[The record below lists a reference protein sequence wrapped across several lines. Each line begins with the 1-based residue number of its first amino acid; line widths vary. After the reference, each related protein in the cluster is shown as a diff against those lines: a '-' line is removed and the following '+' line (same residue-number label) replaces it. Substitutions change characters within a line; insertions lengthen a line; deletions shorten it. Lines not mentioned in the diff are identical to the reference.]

1 MQATKTFKDPVN
13 GNTFDSSSYEVRTNG
28 SGKVLRTRAPSG
40 AMAVVVD
47 STGFDDANASYD
59 AFADDIT
66 EEELNNMAEDYQE
79 SMNIETN
86 PSGRTA
92 RAIGALT
99 QGIGGV
105 GAGSWQSLRLPS
117 VGFGKRGGIA
127 SKLGGVLSGLGV
139 DRGTFR
145 SGHASTLITA
155 RMWTNYLNN
164 MDMQDVG
171 AELNAEVSPEEK
183 FSIYEFC
190 KEWER
195 DPAHVAFVQRLHN
208 TKDVNSIDEI
218 AKGQI
223 VYDLMTGGVRP
234 GMSVKD
240 PSSIKHDKMFRLAL
254 DVINSIRLIDY
265 NFYTLN
271 IVHRDE
277 GTRLYDDFM
286 ANYVPLEPDEVEVIH
301 EVQQGIQNHGQ
312 SYAFKS
318 VDSEGDPMGAY
329 DLMMRLGNAYN
340 SGDTRLCR
348 SILDTLFAH
357 PYRFMPNVGYKG
369 LFSPTSSRFM
379 GQEPLHLYIN
389 QGWRW
394 ILPTEAIKSSDIKD
408 DGKKFGNLS
417 VGTQLIEVLDFNYPK
432 PVGVFIK
439 LDGGANKFSY
449 TPWETFERTGQAAA
463 SMVPKS
469 SSEFDQRIQ
478 SAERYEAGKDKTKS
492 GGKKG
497 GGGGKGGYGRRS
509 KKNPSTRSNP
519 APKYDVDWRDLEWVL
534 RPGESHTE
542 YLSRNDLWRTFF
554 NVDGVIRA
562 HSVNGTYSR
571 TGKWDQNEP
580 TYPDFTPITGRTVQ
594 LRLAK
599 LGHEGYTE
607 KGNNPDVR
615 TDYDGFE
622 PRHTIKRNPA
632 PGRKGKKDGTLSLG
646 RGKQYHIEILPK
658 TQLKGM
664 SKGAIGVD
672 KKTGKERR
680 KGRDTL
686 KAQGKDT
693 KGERLAGITDAFG
706 SYQHVA
712 IDKITGK
719 TVPFVI
725 KVPSK
730 HFRAVNLEIE
740 GKTIRTLMPMTKTSK
755 KQQEAWAKFLSVYG
769 YPSLANTKGDPVR
782 FKIHKPTRGTFYRK
796 LLSAR
801 KKAKKA

>member
-13 GNTFDSSSYEVRTNG
+13 GTTFDSSSYEVRTNG

-92 RAIGALT
+92 RAVGALT

-208 TKDVNSIDEI
+208 TTDVNSIDEI

-240 PSSIKHDKMFRLAL
+240 PSTIKHDKMFRLAL
-254 DVINSIRLIDY
+254 DVINSIRLIDF

-271 IVHRDE
+271 IFHRDE

-408 DGKKFGNLS
+408 DGKKFGNLPL
-417 VGTQLIEVLDFNYPK
+417 GTQLIEVLDFNYPK
-432 PVGVFIK
+432 PIGVFIK

-449 TPWETFERTGQAAA
+449 TTWESFERTGQAAA

-478 SAERYEAGKDKTKS
+478 SAERYEAGKPDKNQA

-509 KKNPSTRSNP
+509 KKG
-519 APKYDVDWRDLEWVL
+519 A
-534 RPGESHTE
+534 RP
-542 YLSRNDLWRTFF
+542 
-554 NVDGVIRA
+554 
-562 HSVNGTYSR
+562 
-571 TGKWDQNEP
+571 
-580 TYPDFTPITGRTVQ
+580 
-594 LRLAK
+594 
-599 LGHEGYTE
+599 
-607 KGNNPDVR
+607 
-615 TDYDGFE
+615 
-622 PRHTIKRNPA
+622 NPA
-632 PGRKGKKDGTLSLG
+632 PGSKGKKDGRLSLG
-646 RGKQYHIEILPK
+646 RGKAYHIEILPK

>member
-13 GNTFDSSSYEVRTNG
+13 GTTFDSSSYEVRTNG
-28 SGKVLRTRAPSG
+28 SGKVLRARAPSG

-92 RAIGALT
+92 RAVGALT

-117 VGFGKRGGIA
+117 VGFGKRGGVA

-208 TKDVNSIDEI
+208 TTDVNSIDEI

-240 PSSIKHDKMFRLAL
+240 PSTIKHDKMFRLAL

-389 QGWRW
+389 QAFRW
-394 ILPTEAIKSSDIKD
+394 ILPSEAIKSSDIKD

-432 PVGVFIK
+432 PIGVFTK

-478 SAERYEAGKDKTKS
+478 SAERYEAGKPDKNQS

-497 GGGGKGGYGRRS
+497 GGGGGGGYGRRS
-509 KKNPSTRSNP
+509 KKSTRP
-519 APKYDVDWRDLEWVL
+519 
-534 RPGESHTE
+534 
-542 YLSRNDLWRTFF
+542 
-554 NVDGVIRA
+554 
-562 HSVNGTYSR
+562 
-571 TGKWDQNEP
+571 
-580 TYPDFTPITGRTVQ
+580 
-594 LRLAK
+594 
-599 LGHEGYTE
+599 
-607 KGNNPDVR
+607 
-615 TDYDGFE
+615 
-622 PRHTIKRNPA
+622 NPA
-632 PGRKGKKDGTLSLG
+632 PGSKGKKDGRLSLG
-646 RGKQYHIEILPK
+646 RGKAYHIEILPK

-769 YPSLANTKGDPVR
+769 YPSLANTRGDPVR

>member
-40 AMAVVVD
+40 AMAVVID

-195 DPAHVAFVQRLHN
+195 DPSHVAFVQRLHN
-208 TKDVNSIDEI
+208 TTDVNSIDEI

-240 PSSIKHDKMFRLAL
+240 PSTIKHDKMFRLAL

-394 ILPTEAIKSSDIKD
+394 ILPTSDIKPNEIKD
-408 DGKKFGNLS
+408 DGKKFGNLNRG
-417 VGTQLIEVLDFNYPK
+417 VQLIEVLDFNYPK
-432 PVGVFIK
+432 PIGVFTK

-449 TPWETFERTGQAAA
+449 MPWETFERTGQAAA
-463 SMVPKS
+463 SMAPKS
-469 SSEFDQRIQ
+469 SSEFDRRIQ
-478 SAERYEAGKDKTKS
+478 SAEAREDPSTKNDS

-497 GGGGKGGYGRRS
+497 GGGGGRGGYGRRS
-509 KKNPSTRSNP
+509 KKGVNNNPSTRSNP
-519 APKYDVDWRDLEWVL
+519 AP
-534 RPGESHTE
+534 GS
-542 YLSRNDLWRTFF
+542 
-554 NVDGVIRA
+554 
-562 HSVNGTYSR
+562 
-571 TGKWDQNEP
+571 
-580 TYPDFTPITGRTVQ
+580 
-594 LRLAK
+594 
-599 LGHEGYTE
+599 
-607 KGNNPDVR
+607 
-615 TDYDGFE
+615 
-622 PRHTIKRNPA
+622 
-632 PGRKGKKDGTLSLG
+632 KGKKDGRLSLG
-646 RGKQYHIEILPK
+646 RGKAYHIEILPK

-686 KAQGKDT
+686 KAQGKET

-719 TVPFVI
+719 RVPFVI

-769 YPSLANTKGDPVR
+769 YPSLANSKGDPVR

-801 KKAKKA
+801 KKAKQA

>member
-1 MQATKTFKDPVN
+1 MQASKTFKDPVD
-13 GNTFDSSSYEVRTNG
+13 GTTFDSSSYEVRTNG
-28 SGKVLRTRAPSG
+28 SGRILRTRAPSG
-40 AMAVVVD
+40 AMAVVMD
-47 STGFDDANASYD
+47 STSDDDTNSSYD

-66 EEELNNMAEDYQE
+66 EEELNNMVEDYQE

-86 PSGRTA
+86 PPGRIS
-92 RAIGALT
+92 RAIGTLT

-105 GAGSWQSLRLPS
+105 GPNSWQSLRLPS
-117 VGFGKRGGIA
+117 VGFGKRAGVA
-127 SKLGGVLSGLGV
+127 SKLAGVLAGLGI

-164 MDMQDVG
+164 MDMQDVA
-171 AELNAEVSPEEK
+171 AELSADISPEEK

-195 DPAHVAFVQRLHN
+195 DPGHVAFVQRLHN
-208 TKDVNSIDEI
+208 TPDVNSIDEI

-234 GMSVKD
+234 GPGGVKD
-240 PSSIKHDKMFRLAL
+240 PSTVKHDKMFRLAL
-254 DVINSIRLIDY
+254 DIINSIRLIDY

-271 IVHRDE
+271 VVHRDE

-301 EVQQGIQNHGQ
+301 EVRQGIERHGQ

-318 VDSEGDPMGAY
+318 TDSEGDPMGAY
-329 DLMMRLGNAYN
+329 DLMIRLNNAYN

-348 SILDTLFAH
+348 SILDTLFAY
-357 PYRFMPNVGYKG
+357 PYRFVPNVGYKG
-369 LFSPTSSRFM
+369 LFSPTSSRFI
-379 GQEPLHLYIN
+379 GQEPLHLFIN
-389 QGWRW
+389 KGWRW
-394 ILPTEAIKSSDIKD
+394 ILPTEAVSKISD
-408 DGKKFGNLS
+408 DGRKFTTEDNA
-417 VGTQLIEVLDFNYPK
+417 QLIEVLDFNYPK
-432 PVGVFIK
+432 PIGVFTK
-439 LDGGANKFSY
+439 LSGGANKFSY
-449 TPWETFERTGQAAA
+449 MPWTQFERTGQAAA
-463 SMVPKS
+463 SMVPQS
-469 SSEFDQRIQ
+469 SSDFDNRVRDAMNEETAK
-478 SAERYEAGKDKTKS
+478 SDRGDKSRS
-492 GGKKG
+492 GGKG
-497 GGGGKGGYGRRS
+497 GGGRGGGGKGRYGKRNPP
-509 KKNPSTRSNP
+509 KKNPGHAEGMEEWAAGMLRNT
-519 APKYDVDWRDLEWVL
+519 KYARLVDLEQMRFRMSQLKEHGPYLMFGANGFWPTSDEAL
-534 RPGESHTE
+534 RQGFQGEDGIVDVASYIRE
-542 YLSRNDLWRTFF
+542 Y
-554 NVDGVIRA
+554 
-562 HSVNGTYSR
+562 
-571 TGKWDQNEP
+571 
-580 TYPDFTPITGRTVQ
+580 
-594 LRLAK
+594 
-599 LGHEGYTE
+599 
-607 KGNNPDVR
+607 GNQGEYAVYNLN
-615 TDYDGFE
+615 TDEWFPFGS
-622 PRHTIKRNPA
+622 PKIQSPKRNPA

-664 SKGAIGVD
+664 SKGAIGID
-672 KKTGKERR
+672 KATGKERR

-686 KAQGKDT
+686 KSQGKTT

-712 IDKITGK
+712 VDKVTGK

-730 HFRAVNLEIE
+730 HFRAVNLEVE

-769 YPSLANTKGDPVR
+769 YPKLANTKGDPVR
-782 FKIHKPTRGTFYRK
+782 FKIHKPTRGSFYRR
-796 LLSAR
+796 LMNDR

>member
-13 GNTFDSSSYEVRTNG
+13 GTTFDSSSYEVRTNG

-92 RAIGALT
+92 RAVGALT

-208 TKDVNSIDEI
+208 TTDVNSIDEI

-240 PSSIKHDKMFRLAL
+240 PSTIKHDKMFRLAL

-389 QGWRW
+389 QAFRW
-394 ILPTEAIKSSDIKD
+394 ILPNEAINSKDIKD
-408 DGKKFGNLS
+408 DGKKFGNLPL
-417 VGTQLIEVLDFNYPK
+417 GTQLIEVLDFNYPK
-432 PVGVFIK
+432 PIGVFTK

-449 TPWETFERTGQAAA
+449 TPWEQFERTTQAAA

-478 SAERYEAGKDKTKS
+478 SAERYETSKEKNQS

-497 GGGGKGGYGRRS
+497 GGGGGRGGYGRRS
-509 KKNPSTRSNP
+509 KKNPSVRDNGGHTQYTLERLKPVQHLGNNSHFVGPGDVYYGAIKEAYESTFGRYGIHYTMYPQWDGWVNKIASWDVYFARPTGETKIRVYVKDPNANKDYYKVGIMSPKTRSNP
-519 APKYDVDWRDLEWVL
+519 AP
-534 RPGESHTE
+534 GS
-542 YLSRNDLWRTFF
+542 
-554 NVDGVIRA
+554 
-562 HSVNGTYSR
+562 
-571 TGKWDQNEP
+571 
-580 TYPDFTPITGRTVQ
+580 
-594 LRLAK
+594 
-599 LGHEGYTE
+599 
-607 KGNNPDVR
+607 
-615 TDYDGFE
+615 
-622 PRHTIKRNPA
+622 
-632 PGRKGKKDGTLSLG
+632 KGKKDGRLSLG
-646 RGKQYHIEILPK
+646 RGKAYHIEILPK

>member
-1 MQATKTFKDPVN
+1 MQASKTFKDPVD
-13 GNTFDSSSYEVRTNG
+13 GTTFDSSSYEVRTNG
-28 SGKVLRTRAPSG
+28 SGRILRTRAPSG
-40 AMAVVVD
+40 AMAVVMD
-47 STGFDDANASYD
+47 STSDDDTNSSYD

-66 EEELNNMAEDYQE
+66 EEELNNMVEDYQE

-86 PSGRTA
+86 PPGRIS
-92 RAIGALT
+92 RAIGTLT

-105 GAGSWQSLRLPS
+105 GPNSWQSLRLPS
-117 VGFGKRGGIA
+117 VGFGKRAGVA
-127 SKLGGVLSGLGV
+127 SKLAGVLGGLGI

-164 MDMQDVG
+164 MDMQDVA
-171 AELNAEVSPEEK
+171 AELSADISPEEK

-195 DPAHVAFVQRLHN
+195 DPGHVAFVQRLHN
-208 TKDVNSIDEI
+208 TPDVNSIDEI

-223 VYDLMTGGVRP
+223 VYDLMTGGVKP
-234 GMSVKD
+234 GPGGIKD
-240 PSSIKHDKMFRLAL
+240 PSTVKHDKMFRLAL
-254 DVINSIRLIDY
+254 DIINSIRLIDY

-271 IVHRDE
+271 VVHRDE

-301 EVQQGIQNHGQ
+301 EVRQGIERHGQ

-318 VDSEGDPMGAY
+318 TDSEGDPMGAY
-329 DLMMRLGNAYN
+329 DLMIRLNNAYN

-348 SILDTLFAH
+348 SILDTLFAY
-357 PYRFMPNVGYKG
+357 PYRFVPNVGYKG
-369 LFSPTSSRFM
+369 LFSPTSSRFI
-379 GQEPLHLYIN
+379 GQEPHHLYIN

-394 ILPTEAIKSSDIKD
+394 ILPNESISNIGD
-408 DGKKFGNLS
+408 DGRKFTVPEGA
-417 VGTQLIEVLDFNYPK
+417 QLIEVLDFNYPK
-432 PVGVFIK
+432 PIGVFTK
-439 LDGGANKFSY
+439 LSGGANKFSY
-449 TPWETFERTGQAAA
+449 MPWTQFERTGQAAA
-463 SMVPKS
+463 SMVPQS
-469 SSEFDQRIQ
+469 SSDFDSRVRDAMNEETAK
-478 SAERYEAGKDKTKS
+478 SDRGDKSRS
-492 GGKKG
+492 GGK
-497 GGGGKGGYGRRS
+497 GGGGKGGGGKGRYGKRNPP
-509 KKNPSTRSNP
+509 KKNPSHAEGMDEWAAGMLRNTKWARLVNMNQMRTALGQLTRETPYLMFGANGFWPTSDEALRRGFQGEDGIVDVASYIREYGNQGEYAVYNLNTDKWFP
-519 APKYDVDWRDLEWVL
+519 FGSPKIQS
-534 RPGESHTE
+534 P
-542 YLSRNDLWRTFF
+542 
-554 NVDGVIRA
+554 
-562 HSVNGTYSR
+562 
-571 TGKWDQNEP
+571 
-580 TYPDFTPITGRTVQ
+580 
-594 LRLAK
+594 
-599 LGHEGYTE
+599 
-607 KGNNPDVR
+607 
-615 TDYDGFE
+615 
-622 PRHTIKRNPA
+622 KRNPA

-664 SKGAIGVD
+664 SKGAIGID
-672 KKTGKERR
+672 KATGKERR

-686 KAQGKDT
+686 KSQGKTT

-712 IDKITGK
+712 VDKVTGK

-730 HFRAVNLEIE
+730 HFRAVNLEVE

-769 YPSLANTKGDPVR
+769 YPKLANTKGDPVR
-782 FKIHKPTRGTFYRK
+782 FKIHKPTRGSFYRR
-796 LLSAR
+796 LLNDR

>member
-13 GNTFDSSSYEVRTNG
+13 GTTFDSSSYEVRTNG

-208 TKDVNSIDEI
+208 TTDVNSIDEI

-394 ILPTEAIKSSDIKD
+394 ILPNEAINSNDIKD

-417 VGTQLIEVLDFNYPK
+417 KGTQLIEVLDFNYPK
-432 PVGVFIK
+432 PIGVFTK

-449 TPWETFERTGQAAA
+449 TPWETFERTAQAAA

-478 SAERYEAGKDKTKS
+478 SAERYEADKEKNKS

-497 GGGGKGGYGRRS
+497 GGGGGRGGYGRRS
-509 KKNPSTRSNP
+509 KKNPPARSNP
-519 APKYDVDWRDLEWVL
+519 AP
-534 RPGESHTE
+534 GS
-542 YLSRNDLWRTFF
+542 
-554 NVDGVIRA
+554 
-562 HSVNGTYSR
+562 
-571 TGKWDQNEP
+571 
-580 TYPDFTPITGRTVQ
+580 
-594 LRLAK
+594 
-599 LGHEGYTE
+599 
-607 KGNNPDVR
+607 
-615 TDYDGFE
+615 
-622 PRHTIKRNPA
+622 
-632 PGRKGKKDGTLSLG
+632 KGKKDGRLSLG
-646 RGKQYHIEILPK
+646 RGKAYHIEILPK

>member
-13 GNTFDSSSYEVRTNG
+13 GTTFDSSSYEVRTNG

-92 RAIGALT
+92 RAVGALT

-208 TKDVNSIDEI
+208 TTDVNSIDEI

-240 PSSIKHDKMFRLAL
+240 PSTIKHDKMFRLAL

-389 QGWRW
+389 QAFRW
-394 ILPTEAIKSSDIKD
+394 ILPNEAINSKDIKD
-408 DGKKFGNLS
+408 DGKKFGNLPL
-417 VGTQLIEVLDFNYPK
+417 GTQLIEVLDFNYPK
-432 PVGVFIK
+432 PIGVFIK

-449 TPWETFERTGQAAA
+449 TTWESFERTGQAAA

-478 SAERYEAGKDKTKS
+478 SAERYEAGKPDKNQS

-509 KKNPSTRSNP
+509 KKGVNNNPSTRP
-519 APKYDVDWRDLEWVL
+519 
-534 RPGESHTE
+534 
-542 YLSRNDLWRTFF
+542 
-554 NVDGVIRA
+554 
-562 HSVNGTYSR
+562 
-571 TGKWDQNEP
+571 
-580 TYPDFTPITGRTVQ
+580 
-594 LRLAK
+594 
-599 LGHEGYTE
+599 
-607 KGNNPDVR
+607 
-615 TDYDGFE
+615 
-622 PRHTIKRNPA
+622 NPA
-632 PGRKGKKDGTLSLG
+632 PGSKGKKDGRLSLG
-646 RGKQYHIEILPK
+646 RGKAYHIEILPK

-664 SKGAIGVD
+664 SKGAIAVD

-686 KAQGKDT
+686 KAQGKT
-693 KGERLAGITDAFG
+693 TTGERLAGITDAFG

>member
-13 GNTFDSSSYEVRTNG
+13 GTTFDSSSYEVRTNG

-92 RAIGALT
+92 RAVGALT

-208 TKDVNSIDEI
+208 TTDVNSIDEI

-240 PSSIKHDKMFRLAL
+240 PSTIKHDKMFRLAL

-394 ILPTEAIKSSDIKD
+394 ILPTEAIKPSDIKD
-408 DGKKFGNLS
+408 DGKKFGNLPL
-417 VGTQLIEVLDFNYPK
+417 GTQLIEVLDFNYPK
-432 PVGVFIK
+432 PIGVFIK

-449 TPWETFERTGQAAA
+449 TTWESFERTGQAAA

-478 SAERYEAGKDKTKS
+478 SAERYEAGKPDKNQS

-509 KKNPSTRSNP
+509 KKG
-519 APKYDVDWRDLEWVL
+519 A
-534 RPGESHTE
+534 RP
-542 YLSRNDLWRTFF
+542 
-554 NVDGVIRA
+554 
-562 HSVNGTYSR
+562 
-571 TGKWDQNEP
+571 
-580 TYPDFTPITGRTVQ
+580 
-594 LRLAK
+594 
-599 LGHEGYTE
+599 
-607 KGNNPDVR
+607 
-615 TDYDGFE
+615 
-622 PRHTIKRNPA
+622 NPA
-632 PGRKGKKDGTLSLG
+632 PGSKGKKDGRLSLG
-646 RGKQYHIEILPK
+646 RGKAYHIEILPK

>member
-1 MQATKTFKDPVN
+1 MQASKTFKDPVD
-13 GNTFDSSSYEVRTNG
+13 GTTFDSSSYEVRTNG
-28 SGKVLRTRAPSG
+28 SGRILRTRAPSG
-40 AMAVVVD
+40 AMAVVMD
-47 STGFDDANASYD
+47 STSEDDTNSSYD

-66 EEELNNMAEDYQE
+66 EEELNNMVEDYQE
-79 SMNIETN
+79 NMNIETN
-86 PSGRTA
+86 PPGRIG
-92 RAIGALT
+92 RAIGTLT

-105 GAGSWQSLRLPS
+105 GPNSWQSLRLPS
-117 VGFGKRGGIA
+117 VGFGKRAGVA
-127 SKLGGVLSGLGV
+127 SKLAGVLGGLGV

-164 MDMQDVG
+164 MDMQDVA
-171 AELNAEVSPEEK
+171 AELSADISPEEK

-195 DPAHVAFVQRLHN
+195 DPGHVAFVQRLHN
-208 TKDVNSIDEI
+208 TPDVNSIDEI

-223 VYDLMTGGVRP
+223 VYDLMTGGVKP
-234 GMSVKD
+234 GPGGIKD
-240 PSSIKHDKMFRLAL
+240 PSTVKHDKMFRLAL
-254 DVINSIRLIDY
+254 DIINSIRIIDY

-271 IVHRDE
+271 VVHRDE

-301 EVQQGIQNHGQ
+301 EVRQGIERHGQ

-318 VDSEGDPMGAY
+318 TDSEGDPMGAY
-329 DLMMRLGNAYN
+329 DLMIRLNNAYN

-348 SILDTLFAH
+348 SILDTLFAY
-357 PYRFMPNVGYKG
+357 PYRFVPNVGYKG
-369 LFSPTSSRFM
+369 LFSPTSSRFI

-394 ILPTEAIKSSDIKD
+394 ILPNESISKIGD
-408 DGKKFGNLS
+408 DGRKFTVPEGE
-417 VGTQLIEVLDFNYPK
+417 QLIEVLDFNYPK
-432 PVGVFIK
+432 PIGVFTK
-439 LDGGANKFSY
+439 LGGGANKFSY
-449 TPWETFERTGQAAA
+449 MPWTQFERTGQAAA
-463 SMVPKS
+463 SMVPQS
-469 SSEFDQRIQ
+469 SSDFDNRVRDAQ
-478 SAERYEAGKDKTKS
+478 SGEERKDKTRS
-492 GGKKG
+492 GGKG
-497 GGGGKGGYGRRS
+497 GGGGRGGGGKGRYGKRNPP
-509 KKNPSTRSNP
+509 KK
-519 APKYDVDWRDLEWVL
+519 
-534 RPGESHTE
+534 
-542 YLSRNDLWRTFF
+542 
-554 NVDGVIRA
+554 
-562 HSVNGTYSR
+562 
-571 TGKWDQNEP
+571 
-580 TYPDFTPITGRTVQ
+580 
-594 LRLAK
+594 
-599 LGHEGYTE
+599 
-607 KGNNPDVR
+607 
-615 TDYDGFE
+615 
-622 PRHTIKRNPA
+622 NPA

-658 TQLKGM
+658 TQLKGL
-664 SKGAIGVD
+664 SKGAIGID

-712 IDKITGK
+712 LDKVTGK

-730 HFRAVNLEIE
+730 HFRAVNLEVE

-769 YPSLANTKGDPVR
+769 YPKLANTKGDPVR
-782 FKIHKPTRGTFYRK
+782 FKIHKPTRGSFYRR
-796 LLSAR
+796 LLNDR

>member
-13 GNTFDSSSYEVRTNG
+13 GTTFDSSSYEVRTNG

-92 RAIGALT
+92 RAVGALT

-208 TKDVNSIDEI
+208 TTDVNSIDEI

-240 PSSIKHDKMFRLAL
+240 PSTIKHDKMFRLAL

-432 PVGVFIK
+432 PIGVFIK

-449 TPWETFERTGQAAA
+449 TTWESFERTGQAAA

-478 SAERYEAGKDKTKS
+478 SAERYEAGKPDKNQS

-497 GGGGKGGYGRRS
+497 GGGGGRGGYGRRS
-509 KKNPSTRSNP
+509 KKSTRP
-519 APKYDVDWRDLEWVL
+519 
-534 RPGESHTE
+534 
-542 YLSRNDLWRTFF
+542 
-554 NVDGVIRA
+554 
-562 HSVNGTYSR
+562 
-571 TGKWDQNEP
+571 
-580 TYPDFTPITGRTVQ
+580 
-594 LRLAK
+594 
-599 LGHEGYTE
+599 
-607 KGNNPDVR
+607 
-615 TDYDGFE
+615 
-622 PRHTIKRNPA
+622 NPA
-632 PGRKGKKDGTLSLG
+632 PGSKGKKDGRLSLG
-646 RGKQYHIEILPK
+646 RGKAYHIEILPK